1 MCRRVGA
8 NTSICPF
15 LQRMRHVRTESRDGL
30 RITRSAASS
39 ATSVSEVSYFNQRRK
54 TRSTRICHGMCCS
67 VPSMHAIHSE
77 ESAWHAPNTRM
88 GMSRM
93 CGDIL
98 DLVFGFLAP
107 TELFR
112 LSCSERRLRHM
123 LDANSKVWSRI
134 AQMRWPDGPY
144 SGIHRLKHM
153 HRLGTGGG
161 ERIAEKHDITA
172 MTAIGDTVV
181 MVQEHGIHM
190 WNVSGTTYHLPC
202 AYYSPAIGFEP
213 HIAMLDE
220 DTFAV
225 SIGSAI
231 EIGKPM
237 GERTIMSVPCCSVIC
252 MANGPGESILVVT
265 DFGTVWHVICKF
277 PGTQRER
284 TRTMRLFSPC
294 VIGGTTTG
302 PATCA
307 AWHDSVYYYGTVVGL
322 YMEGSSNAFPKC
334 IMRGHITS
342 VVANQSG
349 VAVIC
354 DRRIVIIDT
363 SGKTHWIKS
372 WHAIPG
378 QRIHLFKDLLMC
390 GTCTVNMR
398 TFNIT
403 QVDATEHVICDTGHA
418 SAKRNGTHAILI
430 RS

>member
-1 MCRRVGA
+1 
-8 NTSICPF
+8 
-15 LQRMRHVRTESRDGL
+15 
-30 RITRSAASS
+30 
-39 ATSVSEVSYFNQRRK
+39 
-54 TRSTRICHGMCCS
+54 
-67 VPSMHAIHSE
+67 
-77 ESAWHAPNTRM
+77 
-88 GMSRM
+88 M

-98 DLVFGFLAP
+98 DLLLGFLTP

-123 LDANSKVWSRI
+123 LGEDSKVWPRI
-134 AQMRWPDGPY
+134 AQIIWPDGPY
-144 SGIHRLKHM
+144 RGIHRLKHL
-153 HRLGTGGG
+153 HRLGKGDG
-161 ERIAEKHDITA
+161 EQIAETHNVTA

-181 MVQEHGIHM
+181 CVTKHYIQM
-190 WNVSGTTYHLPC
+190 WGTNGLYSHIPCSYYATSITYK
-202 AYYSPAIGFEP
+202 P
-213 HIAMLDE
+213 HIAMLNE

-231 EIGKPM
+231 EIGKTT
-237 GERTIMSVPCCSVIC
+237 GERTIMSVPCCSVTC
-252 MANGPGESILVVT
+252 MANGPGDSILVVT

-277 PGTQRER
+277 PGTPRER

-354 DRRIVIIDT
+354 DRRIVIIDA

-378 QRIHLFKDLLMC
+378 QRIHLFKDLLTC

-398 TFNIT
+398 TLNTT
-403 QVDATEHVICDTGHA
+403 QVHATEHVICDTGHA
-418 SAKRNGTHAILI
+418 SAKRNGTHAMIC
-430 RS
+430 RT